1 MRARRA
7 PRRARSRVFRSWLPP
22 PEERLTSL
30 YAAIRY
36 SSAMTTRT
44 LAAVTLALALGAC
57 ASATV
62 EDVNKARDSWQ
73 GASYEDVLRVW
84 GAPARS
90 TTTADGRYWYTW
102 VTESS
107 VQPSSSVGIGIG
119 GMRIG
124 GGGSTGVGVGM
135 RRRLAP
141 RSRPRAASARWCSTR
156 AGSSTR

>member
-1 MRARRA
+1 
-7 PRRARSRVFRSWLPP
+7 
-22 PEERLTSL
+22 
-30 YAAIRY
+30 
-36 SSAMTTRT
+36 MTTRT

-135 RRRLAP
+135 STPVGSPEPPP
-141 RSRPRAASARWCSTR
+141 RCERTLVFDKGRVVDQSWVGPPSMCAEFKRP
-156 AGSSTR
+156 